1 MIPYKATKYEKTDLG
16 FVMLDRFS
24 CFGFVTAMGVQDW
37 TIS

>member
-1 MIPYKATKYEKTDLG
+1 MIPYKVIKYEKTDLG
-16 FVMLDRFS
+16 LVMLYRFS